1 MKKPIIFTD
10 LDGTLL
16 DHATYSC
23 LPAYPALKLIREK
36 NIPLVFCSSKTRK
49 EIEHY
54 RRLLDNHDPFVTENG
69 GGIFIPDGYF
79 DLSTLSADL
88 ATIREPGYTV
98 VRLGAPYAL
107 LRRAIRELRAEGFAI
122 TGFGDM
128 TTTEVSR
135 LTGLDSEQ
143 AAMAKARD
151 FDEPFIFNGCTAE
164 AEKLRTRIRSKGF
177 NSTKGTL
184 FHILGDSDKG
194 RAVDILAA
202 LFRQK
207 WGESTRVA
215 LGDSPNDLPMLQKAD
230 CPVAI
235 RKPDGSHDPSLALPH
250 LIKSEGIGPAGWS
263 EAVLQIL
270 RKLEG
275 DQGPKV

>member
-16 DHATYSC
+16 DHASYSC
-23 LPAYPALKLIREK
+23 LPAYPALQLIREK
-36 NIPLVFCSSKTRK
+36 SIPLVFCSSKTRK

-79 DLSTLSADL
+79 DQSTIPTHL
-88 ATIREPGYTV
+88 ATHRESGYTV
-98 VRLGAPYAL
+98 VRLGAHYSL
-107 LRRAIRELRAEGFAI
+107 LRRAVRQLQDEGFAI

-128 TTTEVSR
+128 TAAQVSS

-143 AAMAKARD
+143 SAMAKARD
-151 FDEPFIFNGCTAE
+151 FDEPFIFNGSSAE
-164 AEKLRTRIRSKGF
+164 AEKLRARIRNKGF
-177 NSTKGTL
+177 NLTKGML

-194 RAVDILAA
+194 KAVDILTA

-207 WGESTRVA
+207 WGENTLVA
-215 LGDSPNDLPMLQKAD
+215 LGDSPNDLPMLQRAD
-230 CPVAI
+230 YPVAV
-235 RKPDGSHDPSLALPH
+235 RKPDGSHDPILALPH
-250 LIKSEGIGPAGWS
+250 LIKVEGIGPAGWN
-263 EAVLQIL
+263 EAILQIF

-275 DQGPKV
+275 DRGPQV